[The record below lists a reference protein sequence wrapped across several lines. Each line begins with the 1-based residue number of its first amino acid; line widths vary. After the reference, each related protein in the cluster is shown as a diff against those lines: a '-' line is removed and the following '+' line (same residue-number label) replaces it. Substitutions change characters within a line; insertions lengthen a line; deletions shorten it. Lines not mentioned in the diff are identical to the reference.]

1 MRFKEAA
8 VAGEFANWT
17 QMFESIPQF
26 KGLPPRVACTKCGE
40 RMDVSNIDAHLQSA
54 HMYDCLD
61 GVVIQVN
68 NQWWRRRG
76 TKA

>member
-40 RMDVSNIDAHLQSA
+40 RMDTGRIATHLEEL
-54 HMYDCLD
+54 HKYDVAD